1 MQLYFE
7 QTERLLFGY
16 IFFTIYINN
25 NPRPDGRGFVVCLL
39 AEDFFEFILEALG
52 AEAAGY
58 DLTLWINQE
67 VVGDAVNAIG
77 AGGNGAPALE
87 VGQMNPRHLEV
98 GNGLDPR
105 LLLAVE
111 REAYDIEAFGVILL
125 ISLNNI
131 GHLGTAGTTP

>member
-1 MQLYFE
+1 MVGDLCF
-7 QTERLLFGY
+7 
-16 IFFTIYINN
+16 
-25 NPRPDGRGFVVCLL
+25 LL

-77 AGGNGAPALE
+77 AGGDGAPALE
-87 VGQMNPRHLEV
+87 VGEVRPRHLEV
-98 GNGLDPR
+98 GNGLDPG
-105 LLLAVE
+105 LFLAIE

-131 GHLGTAGTTP
+131 GHLGTARTTP